1 MKPNHI
7 SKSLVEKL
15 LCLSHDKMI
24 GGVVFVYINS
34 LPAATDTKQKAQ
46 RVEEEVL
53 IDIVS
58 RQ

>member
-7 SKSLVEKL
+7 SRSLVEQRQC
-15 LCLSHDKMI
+15 LCHDKVI